1 MTEPLLASISTV
13 IITIVSLVIMWAIIS
28 VPVWISAKILTSGR
42 ARFGRAMLVTVIG
55 PIVYALVLIIST
67 SFVSPALGN
76 RLSII
81 MLLGTVLAFLAW
93 IYVFKK
99 GFETG
104 WIRAAAI
111 AVLAII
117 VFVIIGAVIALFT
130 HLFVPNA
137 PPIIT
142 TQPFQPV

>member
-1 MTEPLLASISTV
+1 MTEPIFASI
-13 IITIVSLVIMWAIIS
+13 IIAIISLVIVWAIVS
-28 VPVWISAKILTSGR
+28 VPVWISAKIITSGR
-42 ARFGRAMLVTVIG
+42 ARFGRAKLVTVIG